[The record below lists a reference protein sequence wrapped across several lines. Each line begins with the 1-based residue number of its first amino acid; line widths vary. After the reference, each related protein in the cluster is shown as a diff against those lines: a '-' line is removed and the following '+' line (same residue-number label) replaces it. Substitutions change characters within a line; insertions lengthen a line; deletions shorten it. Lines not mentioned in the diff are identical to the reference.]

1 MDNPNPHHTCKF
13 VIWPRLRF
21 CPYGPGPDNGN
32 SGNPGSSNDGGGTGP
47 HFSSVPFRN
56 HQLQRTWSSPSCLC
70 IAGDGL
76 AAWAIEDVFHST
88 TVLMR
93 REFRRESSRQHQWLG
108 KFQKCVSYKIEDL
121 DILGWNCAPTIYD
134 RAETGKGLLTFFP
147 ACFRFHPFPR
157 VISLVLRT
165 SWRHVGFNLSQT
177 LLDHGRAIARCFLFF
192 LGHSQSP

>member
-1 MDNPNPHHTCKF
+1 MALALTMAIRATQAPAMMEEARAHTF
-13 VIWPRLRF
+13 LRFRFETISSNGREVRPVVFASQGMALQPERLRMF
-21 CPYGPGPDNGN
+21 SIAPLCSWGENFGENQADST
-32 SGNPGSSNDGGGTGP
+32 SG
-47 HFSSVPFRN
+47 R
-56 HQLQRTWSSPSCLC
+56 
-70 IAGDGL
+70 
-76 AAWAIEDVFHST
+76 
-88 TVLMR
+88 
-93 REFRRESSRQHQWLG
+93 LG

-192 LGHSQSP
+192 FWVIANLHSMQHGQSRSDGP